1 MEMSESDSYSS
12 DDDFSSSPV
21 SETPSITSG
30 KSSSNIVS
38 PNAPLHDLLLAAKAS
53 MASLKSELGDFDV
66 SNLDEASPPPSPT
79 ENEGS
84 IGNKA
89 ARLVSPD
96 PPLVPL
102 RRDGWIAASR
112 GCGEESKVGNGGRSF
127 RTVWGAWGWGGESA
141 VIGGFALL
149 GLELGLG

>member
-1 MEMSESDSYSS
+1 
-12 DDDFSSSPV
+12 
-21 SETPSITSG
+21 
-30 KSSSNIVS
+30 
-38 PNAPLHDLLLAAKAS
+38 
-53 MASLKSELGDFDV
+53 
-66 SNLDEASPPPSPT
+66 LDEASPPPSPT

-141 VIGGFALL
+141 VIGGFDLL